1 MNENEK
7 KELGQFLNNRNKDF
21 KVQEVVILV
30 IITCIFSFFAGISF
44 TRMKESPRA
53 LNYDSIQISSEMQDF
68 LLEYQNIKENYYGEL
83 DEEKLLSA
91 ALKGVLNEL
100 GDDYS
105 VYMEDDE
112 YNNLNLN
119 LEGSYSGIGIS
130 IYKDPATNDI
140 VIASVFENS
149 AAEKAGLKVKDIILS
164 VDGKDGKELSTSDF
178 SQLVL
183 KGDQTD
189 FALKISRDGKEM
201 DINVKKSGVVIPS
214 VESKTFEKNEK
225 KIGYIYVSIFANNTY
240 KQFKDCLSDLEKQ
253 KIDSLIIDVRN
264 NTGGHLTT
272 VSKMIG
278 LFMDSSYVA
287 YQLEQNGSKKKV
299 RSTGEETKKYP
310 IVLLSNSYSASAS
323 EVLIASLKEN
333 LGAKSI
339 GEKTYGKGTV
349 QQLSTLTS
357 GDKYKITT
365 QKWLTPKGNW
375 VNDTKGI
382 EPDIEV
388 HLSEKYANNPTDE
401 NDDQLQ
407 KALEELSKE

>member
-1 MNENEK
+1 MNEKEK
-7 KELGQFLNNRNKDF
+7 QELEQILNNRNKDF

-30 IITCIFSFFAGISF
+30 VITCIFSFFAGISF
-44 TRMKESPRA
+44 TRMKNSPKT
-53 LNYDSIQISSEMQDF
+53 LEYDSLQISDEMKTF
-68 LLEYQNIKENYYGEL
+68 LSEYQNIKENYYGEL

-112 YNNLNLN
+112 YSNLNLN

-130 IYKDPATNDI
+130 IYKDPTTNNI
-140 VIASVFENS
+140 IIASVFENS
-149 AAEKAGLKVKDIILS
+149 AADKAGLKTEDIILS
-164 VDGKDGKELSTSDF
+164 VDGMDGKDLSTSDF

-183 KGDQTD
+183 KSDKTE
-189 FALKISRDGKEM
+189 FSLKISRNGKEM

-214 VESKTFEKNEK
+214 VESKIFEKNGN

-240 KQFKDCLSDLEKQ
+240 KQFKDCLKDLERE

-278 LFMDSSYVA
+278 LFMDSSYIA
-287 YQLEQNGSKKKV
+287 YQLEQNGSTKKV
-299 RSTGEETKKYP
+299 RSTGDETKDYP

-365 QKWLTPKGNW
+365 KKWLTPKGNW
-375 VNDTKGI
+375 VNETKGI
-382 EPDIEV
+382 APDIEV
-388 HLSEKYANNPTDE
+388 HLSEKYANDPTDE

-407 KALEELSKE
+407 RALEELSKE